1 MQNSIIRKTIDLQKS
16 GVQFSVSATKNDSS
30 SRTLMINIT
39 DGGKPYLI
47 TDDVTVIFYAVKP
60 DGKFVFNNCSVV
72 NESTVSIDL
81 KTQTLNAPG
90 IVEAQIRFE
99 SVGKLLTTSY
109 FNIEVNDC
117 NDYDGVIESSDEF
130 SALTEATAKVNEFL
144 NGADSQVKQAVET
157 AEQAVE
163 TANAKIDKQQGI
175 ENAGSILKV
184 GSDGNIG
191 LGDVKNHLKTKVLYS
206 YEEFDAYMMELYE
219 NFSEYAPL
227 WLIFGFDDADD
238 SIYLGSGYLIFDDGS
253 GSFDNA
259 LLIPMSS
266 AEIPFTRAIRDEITA
281 NKRTRLYPLLVN
293 ADSNNQYFSVFNYDK
308 AYQTEINSISSSTK
322 QVKLIIFPSS
332 TCNNVYIRDGAV
344 PSSSAYNIV
353 VNCENKE
360 RVVVDVYF
368 IVDNNGY
375 IRQIIYESGDNSD
388 VIYLTTNTTV
398 KSLYLTSTHS
408 EGNNFA
414 VSAFGEG

>member
-175 ENAGSILKV
+175 ENAGRILKV
-184 GSDGNIG
+184 GADGNIG

-206 YEEFDAYMMELYE
+206 YEEFEAYMMELYE

-227 WLIFGFDDADD
+227 WLIYGFDDFE
-238 SIYLGSGYLIFDDGS
+238 SNITVGTGMLILDDGT
-253 GSFDNA
+253 GTLENA
-259 LLIPMSS
+259 LIVDIVLS
-266 AEIPFTRAIRDEITA
+266 EIPFTSDLERKIEYNTRTRMCPLEIT
-281 NKRTRLYPLLVN
+281 N
-293 ADSNNQYFSVFNYDK
+293 DGNY
-308 AYQTEINSISSSTK
+308 AIIENYQSGFVRFASSIGSTK
-322 QVKLIIFPSS
+322 SMKLLITPNDGCKSIFVGLFRTDDYTTICIPFE
-332 TCNNVYIRDGAV
+332 DGNPIV
-344 PSSSAYNIV
+344 LNIH
-353 VNCENKE
+353 
-360 RVVVDVYF
+360 F
-368 IVDNNGY
+368 IKNDNGTFK
-375 IRQIIYESGDNSD
+375 QIIYDCNNSKYSKVVD
-388 VIYLTTNTTV
+388 ILKPIAIQQIVVHCGGSINFTV
-398 KSLYLTSTHS
+398 NAY
-408 EGNNFA
+408 
-414 VSAFGEG
+414 GEVGG

>member
-117 NDYDGVIESSDEF
+117 NDYDGAIESSDEF

-184 GSDGNIG
+184 GADGYIG
-191 LGDVKNHLKTKVLYS
+191 FGDIKNHLKTKVLYS
-206 YEEFDAYMMELYE
+206 YEEFEAFISELYE
-219 NFSEYAPL
+219 GFLEYAPV
-227 WLIFGFDDADD
+227 WLIFGINDENNDI
-238 SIYLGSGYLIFDDGS
+238 SLGSGYLIFDDGS
-253 GSFDNA
+253 GIFDNA
-259 LLIPMSS
+259 LLISMSAS
-266 AEIPFTRAIRDEITA
+266 EIPFTQEIRDEITA
-281 NKRTRLYPLLVN
+281 NKRTRFYPLKAVANL
-293 ADSNNQYFSVFNYDK
+293 SNQYLTVFNYDDTI
-308 AYQTEINSISSSTK
+308 QTEIKNISNNTK
-322 QVKLIIFPSS
+322 QVKLIIFPRS
-332 TCNNVYIRDGAV
+332 TCTNVYIGHGAASLSHYDILV
-344 PSSSAYNIV
+344 DLT
-353 VNCENKE
+353 NKE
-360 RVVVDVYF
+360 SATVDVYF
-368 IVDNNGY
+368 IVDKNGFVN
-375 IRQIIYESGDNSD
+375 RIIYDCGEDSR
-388 VIYLTTNTTV
+388 VIFPTKKTSV
-398 KSLYLTSTHS
+398 ESLYLTAYGD
-408 EGNNFA
+408 EINFT